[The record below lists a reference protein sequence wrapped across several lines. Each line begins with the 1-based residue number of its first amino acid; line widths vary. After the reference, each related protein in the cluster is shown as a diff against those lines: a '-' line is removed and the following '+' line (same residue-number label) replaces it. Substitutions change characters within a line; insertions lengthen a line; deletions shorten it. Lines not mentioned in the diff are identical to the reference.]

1 MLFIKQQPFKKL
13 GFLETRRRC
22 QSPPPTVSKPRL
34 FDHVRM
40 RSAHA
45 PARASATTAHA
56 TAATG
61 EMKGAPG
68 WG

>member
-1 MLFIKQQPFKKL
+1 MFDQTTTIQNSNKA
-13 GFLETRRRC
+13 RRC

-45 PARASATTAHA
+45 PATASATTAHA

-61 EMKGAPG
+61 EIKGAPG